1 MKQNEVQKNSI
12 IKFRTKSLIVLLL
25 LPLQLA
31 GQEMWYRPV
40 SEYRML
46 DWIDETAVELPEYE
60 ISDWRVE
67 DLFNKFIHSEKS
79 QGYYDPE
86 GYILV
91 KVRLTGELR
100 TCSINSYIRRKV
112 RAIMI
117 RKAISLSRSAPIR
130 RN

>member
-1 MKQNEVQKNSI
+1 MKQSEIQGINSI
-12 IKFRTKSLIVLLL
+12 MFRIKLLAVLLL
-25 LPLQLA
+25 LSLQLA
-31 GQEMWYRPV
+31 GQESRYRPV

-60 ISDWRVE
+60 
-67 DLFNKFIHSEKS
+67 H
-79 QGYYDPE
+79 
-86 GYILV
+86 
-91 KVRLTGELR
+91 LTGELR